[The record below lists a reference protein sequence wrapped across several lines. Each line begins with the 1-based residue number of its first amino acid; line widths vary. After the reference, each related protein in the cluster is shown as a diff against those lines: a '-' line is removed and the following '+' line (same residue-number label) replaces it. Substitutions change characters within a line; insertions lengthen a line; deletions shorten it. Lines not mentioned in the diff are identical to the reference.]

1 MGDGPLKGKLSK
13 LIRELGLDG
22 RVILAGNVKN
32 PFAVM
37 KHCDCFVLPS
47 LHEGQPMVISVSG
60 VSIENGQYLI
70 GKDADDIYGG
80 LKAYIGG
87 KVLTDYVFDVS
98 RYNREAYKEFLSA
111 LGGLMR

>member
-1 MGDGPLKGKLSK
+1 MPSLGLWQKGKTFIYILGDGPLKGKLSK

-47 LHEGQPMVISVSG
+47 LHEGQPMVIHEARAMHMPIILSDFDSVSG
-60 VSIENGQYLI
+60 VSIENGQYQI
-70 GKDADDIYGG
+70 
-80 LKAYIGG
+80 
-87 KVLTDYVFDVS
+87 
-98 RYNREAYKEFLSA
+98 
-111 LGGLMR
+111 